1 MVTNDRFL
9 GLGLDATTLSDRLL
23 DECTEIASRYRHRVV
38 PSKIVARSVWREG
51 METAPDLMVDQRD
64 LLMDQNVSLSALHG
78 VDRRGELVVD

>member
-1 MVTNDRFL
+1 VVTNDRFL

-51 METAPDLMVDQRD
+51 METAPDLM
-64 LLMDQNVSLSALHG
+64 MDSNEPLAALHT
-78 VDRRGELVVD
+78 VERRGELVVE